1 MAKGKLFFKSKQ
13 KKEILATNV
22 KIYETEREEQQK

>member
-1 MAKGKLFFKSKQ
+1 MAKGKLFLKSKQ

>member
-13 KKEILATNV
+13 KKEIIATNV
-22 KIYETEREEQQK
+22 KIYEREKQQK

>member
-1 MAKGKLFFKSKQ
+1 MAKGKLFLKSKQ
-13 KKEILATNV
+13 KKEILTTNV